1 VFLENVRYKKYI
13 NFIIY
18 FLIFAA
24 IKDLTSEIDKANESV
39 TPEEKT

>member
-1 VFLENVRYKKYI
+1 MSDTKNILVFML
-13 NFIIY
+13 Y